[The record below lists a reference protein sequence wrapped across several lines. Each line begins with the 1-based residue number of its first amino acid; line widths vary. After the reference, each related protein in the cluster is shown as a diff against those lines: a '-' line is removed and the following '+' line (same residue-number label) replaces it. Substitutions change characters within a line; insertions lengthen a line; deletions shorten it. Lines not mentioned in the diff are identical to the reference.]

1 MRITSADINIK
12 LSLLAEEGREVCLQ
26 TSEGVLMLH
35 PSVRDRKFIRQ
46 KNKRFYV
53 LTKRS
58 ATLVPPLVALKAL
71 SGP

>member
-1 MRITSADINIK
+1 
-12 LSLLAEEGREVCLQ
+12 
-26 TSEGVLMLH
+26 MLH